1 MKKIAIIEDDAA
13 VRDELVLLVNNN
25 GYSRYVPDG
34 FNNLAR
40 QIISRRPD
48 LILLDI
54 NIPGVNGK
62 RLLTQIRAKSNIPV
76 IMVTGINNTRDE
88 ATCISY
94 GADDYVTKPY
104 NPTILLLRIAAVL
117 RRAGNGG
124 NIVTHRDLTINLQK
138 GIVSC
143 GDKEAYLTKNEM
155 IIFSCLLQNKDRIV
169 TRDRLMTDLWDNEE
183 YVNDNALTVN
193 VSRLR
198 GKLGQI
204 TDDEYIET
212 RKGIGYI
219 LL

>member
-1 MKKIAIIEDDAA
+1 MKKIAIIEDDIA
-13 VRDELVLLVNNN
+13 VRDELALLMNNN
-25 GYSRYVPDG
+25 GYQAFVPQG
-34 FNNLAR
+34 FDDLPA
-40 QIISRRPD
+40 QIENRRAD
-48 LILLDI
+48 LVLLDI
-54 NIPGVNGK
+54 NIPKINGK

-76 IMVTGINNTRDE
+76 IMVTGLDNTADE

-117 RRAGNGG
+117 RRSGG
-124 NIVTHRDLTINLQK
+124 NRNIITHRDLTVNLQK
-138 GIVSC
+138 GIVTSPK
-143 GDKEAYLTKNEM
+143 GEVYLTKNEM
-155 IIFSCLLQNKDRIV
+155 IIFSCLLANKDRIV

-198 GKLGQI
+198 SKLGEI
-204 TDDEYIET
+204 GGNEYIET

-219 LL
+219 LI